1 MLAKINKALK
11 QKCEEWEVPFECGD
25 LSPLS
30 GDAKSG
36 DKSPHSKEAQ
46 KMVHQWW
53 DLRRDRQKEIDASIA
68 RRAETEMLYDQPYAE
83 TKRARV
89 SPSGKCSAGPL
100 QNSTNTVA

>member
-68 RRAETEMLYDQPYAE
+68 RRADRNAVRPTVCGDEKGAGQP
-83 TKRARV
+83 KR
-89 SPSGKCSAGPL
+89 
-100 QNSTNTVA
+100 